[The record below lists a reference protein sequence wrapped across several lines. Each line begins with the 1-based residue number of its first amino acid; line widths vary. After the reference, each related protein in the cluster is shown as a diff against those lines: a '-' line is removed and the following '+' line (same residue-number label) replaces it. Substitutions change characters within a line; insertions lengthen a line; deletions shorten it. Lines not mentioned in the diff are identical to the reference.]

1 MLATFGYDFELWGWP
16 VWALAGLGCALA
28 FILSGW
34 VPVGPRWTRGIRVAA
49 PGAMIAGLLF
59 TRWLDSYSSPFF
71 FYKFYHAQLDIAFL
85 VAYGFGCGFAL
96 EAVRSRE
103 KLLRVWGIVYS
114 VAFVAIFA
122 LVVIYIHSMRDH
134 WYA

>member
-1 MLATFGYDFELWGWP
+1 MLATFGYDFDLWGWP
-16 VWALAGLGCALA
+16 VWSLAGIGCTLA
-28 FILSGW
+28 VVLSRW
-34 VPVGPRWTRGIRVAA
+34 VPLEPRWASRIRVTA
-49 PGAMIAGLLF
+49 PGVMLATLWF
-59 TRWLDSYSSPFF
+59 TRWLGSYYSPFF

-103 KLLRVWGIVYS
+103 KFLRTSGIVYS
-114 VAFVAIFA
+114 VVFLSIFPLI
-122 LVVIYIHSMRDH
+122 LVYIHSMRED

>member
-1 MLATFGYDFELWGWP
+1 MLATFGYDFTLWGWP
-16 VWALAGLGCALA
+16 VWSLAGLGGALA

-34 VPVGPRWTRGIRVAA
+34 VPVGSRWARGIRVAA
-49 PGAMIAGLLF
+49 PGVMIAGLLF
-59 TRWLDSYSSPFF
+59 TRWLGGYSSPFF

-96 EAVRSRE
+96 EALRSRD
-103 KLLRVWGIVYS
+103 KFLRVLGIVYS
-114 VAFVAIFA
+114 VTLVGIFP
-122 LVVIYIHSMRDH
+122 LIVIYIHSMREH